1 MVSILIIQKKFF
13 NGIETLDDYK
23 FGKCFYG
30 KMFKMEVD
38 IESTAFFILA
48 KINRKHKSSCKH
60 NVGKGN
66 KCYKTKS

>member
-1 MVSILIIQKKFF
+1 MVSILIIQKNFF
-13 NGIETLDDYK
+13 NGNETLDDYK

-48 KINRKHKSSCKH
+48 KINRKHK
-60 NVGKGN
+60 
-66 KCYKTKS
+66 